1 MPVTPDQIIQ
11 TIIKQRSVLIGY
23 AWVVVGDADTA
34 EDVLQDVSLAAV
46 KKADQIVDADHLA
59 GWLRQAIRLRGL
71 ELRRKKLSQAR
82 LLAPD
87 VLDLLE
93 QAHQRKPADDAE
105 RMAALRHCIP
115 RLSENAQKTL
125 ALRYGQGVKPSD
137 IASQTDRSIK
147 SVYQM
152 ITRAHAA
159 LRECVRL
166 QLIKG
171 GAGR

>member
-11 TIIKQRSVLIGY
+11 TIIKQRSALIGY

-71 ELRRKKLSQAR
+71 ELRRKQLSQAR
-82 LLAPD
+82 LIAPD

-93 QAHQRKPADDAE
+93 KAHQRKPADDAE
-105 RMAALRHCIP
+105 RMAALRDCIP
-115 RLSENAQKTL
+115 NLSENAQKTL
-125 ALRYGQGVKPSD
+125 ALRYGDGVKPSD
-137 IASQTDRSIK
+137 IAEQTGRSLK

-166 QLIKG
+166 HLIKG

>member
-11 TIIKQRSVLIGY
+11 TIIRQRSALIGY

-34 EDVLQDVSLAAV
+34 EDLLQDVSLAAV
-46 KKADQIVDADHLA
+46 NKADQIIDADHLT
-59 GWLRQAIRLRGL
+59 GWLRRAIRLRGL
-71 ELRRKKLSQAR
+71 ELRRKQLKRAR
-82 LLAPD
+82 LLSPD
-87 VLDLLE
+87 VLDFFE
-93 QAHQRKPADDAE
+93 QAQEQKPTDDAE

-115 RLSENAQKTL
+115 KLSDNAQKTL
-125 ALRYGQGVKPSD
+125 ALRYGEGVKPSD
-137 IASQTDRSIK
+137 IASRTGRSLK

-166 QLIKG
+166 RLVKG
-171 GAGR
+171 VGGR

>member
-11 TIIKQRSVLIGY
+11 TIIKQRSALIGY

-46 KKADQIVDADHLA
+46 KKADQIIDADHLA
-59 GWLRQAIRLRGL
+59 GWLRHAIRLRGL
-71 ELRRKKLSQAR
+71 EIRRKQLKQAR

-93 QAHQRKPADDAE
+93 KAHQRQPADDAE
-105 RMAALRHCIP
+105 RMAALRQCIP

-125 ALRYGQGVKPSD
+125 ALRYGESIKPSD
-137 IASQTDRSIK
+137 IATQTGRSLK
-147 SVYQM
+147 SVYQV

-166 QLIKG
+166 RLIKG
-171 GAGR
+171 GTGR

>member
-11 TIIKQRSVLIGY
+11 TIIKQRSTLIGY

-34 EDVLQDVSLAAV
+34 EDILQDVSLAAV
-46 KKADQIVDADHLA
+46 KKADQIIDADHLA
-59 GWLRQAIRLRGL
+59 GWLRHAIRLRGL
-71 ELRRKKLSQAR
+71 EIRRKQLKHAR

-87 VLDLLE
+87 VLDLFE
-93 QAHQRKPADDAE
+93 KAQEHVPADDAE

-115 RLSENAQKTL
+115 KLSDNAQKTL
-125 ALRYGQGVKPSD
+125 ALRYGEGVKPGD
-137 IASQTDRSIK
+137 IATQTGRSIK

-152 ITRAHAA
+152 ITRAHAS

-166 QLIKG
+166 RLIKG